1 MVQDVV
7 KVGVIGCGNIS
18 GIYLRVGK
26 MLPAIEIVAC
36 ADKFP
41 QVAEAKAAE
50 YQVPQVYSV
59 AELLADPEIEIVL
72 NLTTPEAHG
81 EVAMAALAVG
91 KSVYNEKPLALTRQ
105 EGQQMLALAQANG
118 VRVGGAP
125 DTFLGGGLQTC
136 RQLIDEG
143 AIGRPLS
150 ATAFMMSGGHEGW
163 HPNPDFYYQVGGG
176 PMFDM
181 GPYYLTALVSLL
193 GPVRRVTG
201 VVSQGWAERVIG
213 SEPKRGQVINVAVPT
228 HVMGMMEF
236 ASGAVGGILTSF
248 DIPGGSGLPHIEIYG
263 TEGTLLVPDPNTFG
277 GPVRLRRRGEREWR
291 EMPLTHRFTENS
303 RGLGVADMA
312 EGLRNGR
319 LHRAN
324 GEMAYHVLD
333 LMHAF
338 HDAAAQGRHVE
349 IESSCKRPLAMP
361 KGKIAS

>member
-1 MVQDVV
+1 MEQNPV
-7 KVGVIGCGNIS
+7 KVGVVGCGNIS
-18 GIYLRVGK
+18 GIYFRVGRL
-26 MLPAIEIVAC
+26 LPAIDIVAC

-41 QVAEAKAAE
+41 EIAQAKAAE
-50 YQVPQVYSV
+50 HQIPRACSV

-81 EVAMAALAVG
+81 EVALAALAAG
-91 KSVYNEKPLALTRQ
+91 KSVYNEKPLALTRD
-105 EGQQMLALAQANG
+105 EGRQMLALAQANG

-136 RQLIDEG
+136 RQLLDEG

-201 VVSQGWAERVIG
+201 VTSQGWAERVIG

-236 ASGAVGGILTSF
+236 ASGAVGSILTSF

-291 EMPLTHRFTENS
+291 EMPLTHGFTENS

-338 HDAAAQGRHVE
+338 HDAAELGRHVE

-361 KGKIAS
+361 KRKLAS